1 MTFACSLL
9 AAACFMGGGLL
20 AKPAVGLSRI
30 ALTVAMFALFVIGAA
45 LLAVAVSRDGEIGSA
60 YLVVVGLETVLA
72 IALGVALYD
81 EQLTTVGIVAVV
93 FVMSGTAI
101 LARAAS
107 DPGSI

>member
-9 AAACFMGGGLL
+9 AAACFTGGGLL
-20 AKPAVGLSRI
+20 TKPAAGLSRI

-45 LLAVAVSRDGEIGSA
+45 LLAVAVRHDGEIGSA

-81 EQLTTVGIVAVV
+81 EQLTTVGIAAVV
-93 FVMSGTAI
+93 LVMSGTAI
-101 LARAAS
+101 LAQ
-107 DPGSI
+107 GSI

>member
-1 MTFACSLL
+1 
-9 AAACFMGGGLL
+9 
-20 AKPAVGLSRI
+20 
-30 ALTVAMFALFVIGAA
+30 MFALFVIGAA

-101 LARAAS
+101 LRGGQHLT
-107 DPGSI
+107 DPMPRSRFRR